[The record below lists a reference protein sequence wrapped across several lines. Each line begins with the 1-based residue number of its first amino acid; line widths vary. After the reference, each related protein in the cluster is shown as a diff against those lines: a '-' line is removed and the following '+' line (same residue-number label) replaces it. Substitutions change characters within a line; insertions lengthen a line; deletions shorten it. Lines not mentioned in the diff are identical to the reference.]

1 MNKACQDKQLAVRGG
16 SPVMRNTLEEMQFTL
31 AHPARTRLEAK

>member
-1 MNKACQDKQLAVRGG
+1 MNKARHDKQLAVRGG
-16 SPVMRNTLEEMQFTL
+16 GPVMRNTPEEMQFTL